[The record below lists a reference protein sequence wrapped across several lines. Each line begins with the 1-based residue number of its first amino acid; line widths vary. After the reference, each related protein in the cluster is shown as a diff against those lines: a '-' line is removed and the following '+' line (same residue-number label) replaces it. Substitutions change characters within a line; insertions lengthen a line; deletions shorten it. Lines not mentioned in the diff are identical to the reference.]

1 MNYYNEIKNKLI
13 DDEIYSKVKDY
24 SKERHKLET
33 YYEVG
38 RILSKAGKHYGD
50 NIIKKYAEKLS
61 VEVGKKYNDR
71 TLRRFRQFYIIFQEE
86 KWSTL
91 STKINWSHVSELLPI
106 NNLETIMYYISA
118 VDKNNLSVRELRS
131 RIKSKEYE
139 RLPEETK
146 RKYVSNH
153 SNDIK
158 DYIKNPIVI
167 KNNKHK
173 DERVTEK
180 MLHNMILENIE
191 DFMRELG
198 PGYSFIGS
206 EYKIKIGD
214 SYNYIDLLLFNI
226 KYNCYVVIE
235 LKIVPLKKEHIGQI
249 EIYMNYIDKNIKKIY
264 HDKTIGLIITRKNNK
279 FLIEYASDK
288 KILTREYILTN

>member
-1 MNYYNEIKNKLI
+1 MNYYNDIKNKLI

-38 RILSKAGKHYGD
+38 RMLSEAGKHYGEG
-50 NIIKKYAEKLS
+50 IIKKYSNKLTL
-61 VEVGKKYNDR
+61 ELGKGYTFTALTRMRK
-71 TLRRFRQFYIIFQEE
+71 FYELIG
-86 KWSTL
+86 KVATL
-91 STKINWSHVSELLPI
+91 SQHLTYGHYIGLLPI
-106 NNLETIMYYISA
+106 DDINKIKYYI
-118 VDKNNLSVRELRS
+118 KITENEHLSIRDLRK
-131 RIKSKEYE
+131 RIKLHEYE

-146 RKYVSNH
+146 KKLTNKQSNE
-153 SNDIK
+153 IK

-167 KNNKHK
+167 KNDKYK
-173 DERVTEK
+173 SDRITERV
-180 MLHNMILENIE
+180 LHNLIIENIT

-198 PGYSFIGS
+198 PGYSFVDS

-226 KYNCYVVIE
+226 KYNCYVAIE

-249 EIYMNYIDKNIKKIY
+249 EVYMNYIDKHLKGIY

-288 KILTREYILTN
+288 RILAREYKIE

>member
-1 MNYYNEIKNKLI
+1 MNYYNDIKNKLI

-38 RILSKAGKHYGD
+38 RILSEAGKHYGE
-50 NIIKKYAEKLS
+50 NIIGKYSKNLKKELNKNYSPRLLYRMLKFYSYFQNKKVPTLSAKLS
-61 VEVGKKYNDR
+61 
-71 TLRRFRQFYIIFQEE
+71 
-86 KWSTL
+86 
-91 STKINWSHVSELLPI
+91 WSHYDELLKFDDTNKI
-106 NNLETIMYYISA
+106 SYYINISE
-118 VDKNNLSVRELRS
+118 KRNLSVRRLREA
-131 RIKSKEYE
+131 IKSCEYE

-146 RKYVSNH
+146 KKLTNKQSNE
-153 SNDIK
+153 IK

-167 KNNKHK
+167 KNDKYK
-173 DERVTEK
+173 SDRITERV
-180 MLHNMILENIE
+180 LHNLIIENIT

-198 PGYSFIGS
+198 PGYSFVDS

-226 KYNCYVVIE
+226 KYNCYVAIE

-249 EIYMNYIDKNIKKIY
+249 EVYMNYIDKHLKGIY

-288 KILTREYILTN
+288 RILAREYKIE

>member
-1 MNYYNEIKNKLI
+1 MNYYNDIKNKLI
-13 DDEIYSKVKDY
+13 DDETYAKVKDY

-38 RILSKAGKHYGD
+38 RMLSIAGKHYGED
-50 NIIKKYAEKLS
+50 IIGKYAEKLKL
-61 VEVGKKYNDR
+61 EVNKKYSTT
-71 TLRRFRQFYIIFQEE
+71 TLKRMRQFYEIIKKGAPIAHQL
-86 KWSTL
+86 T
-91 STKINWSHVSELLPI
+91 WSHYVELIPLRDLDII
-106 NNLETIMYYISA
+106 NYYIKRCETNHLSRNDLRETI
-118 VDKNNLSVRELRS
+118 KTN
-131 RIKSKEYE
+131 EYE

-146 RKYVSNH
+146 KKLTNKQRD
-153 SNDIK
+153 DIK
-158 DYIKNPIVI
+158 DYIKNPIII
-167 KNNKHK
+167 KNDKYK
-173 DERVTEK
+173 SDRITERV
-180 MLHNMILENIE
+180 LHNLIIENIT

-198 PGYSFIGS
+198 PGYSFVDS

-226 KYNCYVVIE
+226 KYNCYIVIE

-249 EIYMNYIDKNIKKIY
+249 EIYMNYIDKHLKGIY

-288 KILTREYILTN
+288 RILTREYKIE